1 MENLDID
8 KFLDN
13 DYDTIAKP
21 DYSSLSLEER
31 ASRGDADAQNELG
44 TAYMQGYGVQLDYK
58 KGFTGSSRLRR
69 KDTPARLRILVF
81 ASLPGSV
88 FPKTIKT
95 LSNF

>member
-21 DYSSLSLEER
+21 DYSSLSLE
-31 ASRGDADAQNELG
+31 DAPAAATPTHKTNSAPLICKA
-44 TAYMQGYGVQLDYK
+44 TAFSLTTK

-69 KDTPARLRILVF
+69 KDTPARLRILAF

>member
-44 TAYMQGYGVQLDYK
+44 TAYMQGCGAR
-58 KGFTGSSRLRR
+58 THRR
-69 KDTPARLRILVF
+69 VCESWHLLPYRARYSQKL
-81 ASLPGSV
+81 
-88 FPKTIKT
+88 
-95 LSNF
+95 

>member
-21 DYSSLSLEER
+21 DYSSLSLKSAPAAATPTLR
-31 ASRGDADAQNELG
+31 TNSAPLICKA
-44 TAYMQGYGVQLDYK
+44 TAFSLTTK

-69 KDTPARLRILVF
+69 RTHRRVCESWHLLPYRARYSQKL
-81 ASLPGSV
+81 
-88 FPKTIKT
+88 
-95 LSNF
+95 